1 MQKIYDN
8 YKFINIKSFVF
19 SVFISIIFFILSLW
33 INFYA
38 GTYATISVSNSV
50 TDLILSHIPVF
61 DVGGIFV
68 YGSIFLCSCILFV
81 LLANPKRI
89 PFSLKTIS
97 LFVVVR
103 SLFVTLT
110 HIAPFPN
117 QIVLKSS
124 LIAHF
129 SFGADLF
136 FSGHTGIPFLIALI
150 FWNNKMLRY
159 AFLGASIFFAVI
171 VLMGHLHYSIDVFS
185 AFFITYG
192 IYHMALYLFKK
203 DRLLFK

>member
-1 MQKIYDN
+1 MQRIYEN
-8 YKFINIKSFVF
+8 YKLLNIGSFAL
-19 SVFISIIFFILSLW
+19 SVCISIGFLILSLLV
-33 INFYA
+33 NFYA
-38 GTYATISVSNSV
+38 GTYATISASNSV
-50 TDLILSHIPVF
+50 TDLILDHIPVF
-61 DVGGIFV
+61 NVGGIFV
-68 YGSIFLCSCILFV
+68 YGSIILCSCILFV

-89 PFSLKTIS
+89 PFTLKTIS

-159 AFLGASIFFAVI
+159 TFLGASIFFGVI

-192 IYHMALYLFKK
+192 VYHMALYLFKK
-203 DRLLFK
+203 DRLLFQ